1 MNLFRA
7 GLVEHNEDTTTLL
20 GARLNQLHSSCYDE
34 NSHNLLKQ
42 DLITHFGNVQE

>member
-20 GARLNQLHSSCYDE
+20 GARLSQLYSSSYDE
-34 NSHNLLKQ
+34 NGYNLLKQ
-42 DLITHFGNVQE
+42 DLIAHFRTALE